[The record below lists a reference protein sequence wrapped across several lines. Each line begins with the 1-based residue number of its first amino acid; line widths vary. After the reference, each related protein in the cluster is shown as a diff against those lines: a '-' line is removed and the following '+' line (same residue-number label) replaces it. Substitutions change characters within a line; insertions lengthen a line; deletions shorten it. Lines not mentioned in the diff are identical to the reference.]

1 MDGGKIPVK
10 REENKWPQ
18 NEYQSEGERVIHAA
32 HSKAGYVWRDIHA
45 TRSLSDEVVTR
56 LMAVSAIS
64 PHITSSSS
72 SIGRRFFLSR
82 RRPKWRKMIR
92 AILSSA
98 ALIFN
103 TPKENK
109 EIWTILFFLQ
119 MDHSSQMEC
128 YCRRIWR
135 ELTQFARKIFLNF
148 LSKHKQQ
155 NVLEEKWQRKSFGAW
170 NCLLFSWIAEP
181 FSGRALA
188 TPAPSQRPIQQ
199 VTRIVCLCGRSGA
212 IIKIKKNWPV
222 MSFPCFS
229 FDFGSPVG
237 RVTSFSRLFAT
248 HSVIWPSF

>member
-72 SIGRRFFLSR
+72 SIGWRFFLSR

-119 MDHSSQMEC
+119 MDHSSQM
-128 YCRRIWR
+128 RNLRAK
-135 ELTQFARKIFLNF
+135 FFSNF

-155 NVLEEKWQRKSFGAW
+155 KGQSTPNVIKCAHSCHRKF
-170 NCLLFSWIAEP
+170 LYF
-181 FSGRALA
+181 
-188 TPAPSQRPIQQ
+188 
-199 VTRIVCLCGRSGA
+199 
-212 IIKIKKNWPV
+212 
-222 MSFPCFS
+222 FPE
-229 FDFGSPVG
+229 
-237 RVTSFSRLFAT
+237 
-248 HSVIWPSF
+248 